1 VRFDHHRLVVRATHL
16 SPRVNVSIQAGRGT
30 AVHASYN
37 RLFVPPPIEGVL
49 SSSAGLTQMIREID
63 VALPALEPTIED
75 QLEVGVTSG
84 WRALQLGLTAY
95 HRESDNPVHTTV
107 WPDSRIYSYASFDR
121 GRAYGL
127 ELRAATPPRDG
138 WSGYLNYALGRVYF
152 FNPVT
157 GGFVTEAAH
166 IDDSSRFLAPM
177 DQTHTATG
185 GVTYRHAR
193 SGFWMGLAAEYGSG
207 TPTGHGTSHEHAEG
221 ADDHDDGESATLGLR
236 VPDHLTANVSLGF
249 TLLRD
254 AVNRARLAVQMN
266 IENVTDDVYLV
277 ATEGPFSP
285 RQYATPRVA
294 SVTAIVKF

>member
-1 VRFDHHRLVVRATHL
+1 
-16 SPRVNVSIQAGRGT
+16 
-30 AVHASYN
+30 
-37 RLFVPPPIEGVL
+37 
-49 SSSAGLTQMIREID
+49 
-63 VALPALEPTIED
+63 
-75 QLEVGVTSG
+75 
-84 WRALQLGLTAY
+84 
-95 HRESDNPVHTTV
+95 
-107 WPDSRIYSYASFDR
+107 
-121 GRAYGL
+121 
-127 ELRAATPPRDG
+127 
-138 WSGYLNYALGRVYF
+138 
-152 FNPVT
+152 VT